1 MNMLPSNENT
11 NEMSAG
17 SHGDAVRAAALALY
31 EAGRWVSVDVPREK
45 ADAMWATLR
54 DALGLRPGHATARGV
69 DGGGTTPT
77 LTDEEKK
84 ALTDAIEEFVEI
96 RDKVS
101 KNSAERYKML
111 AAYYESVISR
121 LNGLLD
127 RLK

>member
-1 MNMLPSNENT
+1 MNE
-11 NEMSAG
+11 EQAKI
-17 SHGDAVRAAALALY
+17 LY
-31 EAGRWVSVDVPREK
+31 LS
-45 ADAMWATLR
+45 
-54 DALGLRPGHATARGV
+54 
-69 DGGGTTPT
+69 PT
-77 LTDEEKK
+77 LTDEEKQ

>member
-1 MNMLPSNENT
+1 MNMLPSKENT

-17 SHGDAVRAAALALY
+17 SQPVAWAVEFEGEVEPFCLSFNKSKAIN
-31 EAGRWVSVDVPREK
+31 EAG
-45 ADAMWATLR
+45 
-54 DALGLRPGHATARGV
+54 GV
-69 DGGGTTPT
+69 GRVFPLWRSPT

>member
-1 MNMLPSNENT
+1 MYC
-11 NEMSAG
+11 G
-17 SHGDAVRAAALALY
+17 SCLRDNALARELL
-31 EAGRWVSVDVPREK
+31 ARRHDVLLLP
-45 ADAMWATLR
+45 
-54 DALGLRPGHATARGV
+54 V
-69 DGGGTTPT
+69 YTPT